1 MMLIMTMNML
11 IIFDNID
18 NDNEYVDYIF
28 DDADNDNEYV
38 DNIWWC
44 W

>member
-38 DNIWWC
+38 DNI
-44 W
+44 

>member
-11 IIFDNID
+11 IMYLMMLIMTMNMLI
-18 NDNEYVDYIF
+18 IF

-38 DNIWWC
+38 DNI
-44 W
+44 